1 MLRLL
6 LQAGLG
12 FATFDVGRRIGR
24 LKRLAVAFAIAGV
37 VALLGLG
44 ALVAALIIYL
54 EPRLGAAGSA
64 AAVGGGLVVIAALI
78 GWIGTWNPRR
88 RQPATIVDRLRA
100 EVGAAGSA
108 LSEAR
113 AARPRRAAR
122 MRAVVEDET
131 LTDDGDLPPPPKPGS
146 KGKRALN
153 IILIGTL
160 AGIVLGRRL

>member
-12 FATFDVGRRIGR
+12 FATFDIGRRIGR

-54 EPRLGAAGSA
+54 EPRLGAAGAA
-64 AAVGGGLVVIAALI
+64 AAVGGGLLVLAGLI
-78 GWIGTWNPRR
+78 GLVGNWNPKPRR
-88 RQPATIVDRLRA
+88 PATIVDRVRA

-113 AARPRRAAR
+113 ASRPRRAAAR
-122 MRAVVEDET
+122 MRSAVEDET
-131 LTDDGDLPPPPKPGS
+131 LVDDDLPPPTPGS
-146 KGKRALN
+146 KRKRALN